1 LEWRVTRVDA
11 RAMRGVIMS
20 SQVLSPELRQQRR
33 AWYMYDFGNS
43 AYAAVVLLAVYS
55 AYFQGTVVGGAE
67 GSRLWGL
74 AVGLAMLVVAIISPI
89 LGGVADHV
97 ASKKGF
103 LFAFTALSCVFTAL
117 LAFVGPGDVA
127 MGMVLFVV
135 AEIGYRSA
143 QVFYDALLPEIA
155 SKEEMG
161 RVSGI
166 GWAIGSAGGVVCL
179 LIVLVAIQV
188 LPGVVPGLDKSLIV
202 RLSLVFTA
210 VYYAISTVPLFR
222 RVREAAEPS
231 PLPDGQTYL
240 SLGFHKLSQTFKQ
253 VNSFRTFLT
262 FLGAYLVYNNGIIMA
277 LNFAAIIGAVLF
289 GLDQTSL
296 ILFVI
301 IVQITN
307 VIGSYVSGWLAGI
320 VGSKRA
326 LMGSIVLMLV
336 AIIWMYASTTSGS
349 YFAIGALAGFAMAGM
364 QSLSRALAGS
374 LAPEGQSAQFFGFF
388 AVAGRQSSFIGPAIY
403 GWLATLLARRYM
415 AVGMAPD
422 LAEAQGLR
430 VAIWAIGLF
439 LVVGLGLLTLVRERA
454 QVPVVKPVAE
464 PVA

>member
-1 LEWRVTRVDA
+1 
-11 RAMRGVIMS
+11 MS
-20 SQVLSPELRQQRR
+20 SQVVSPELRRQRR

-97 ASKKGF
+97 ASKKRF
-103 LFAFTALSCVFTAL
+103 LFFFTALSCVFTGL
-117 LAFVGPGDVA
+117 LALVGPGDVA
-127 MGMVLFVV
+127 KGMIFFMV

-155 SKEEMG
+155 SPEEMG

-179 LIVLVAIQV
+179 LIVLAAIEL
-188 LPGVVPGLDKSLIV
+188 LPAWVPGLEKALVV

-210 VYYAISTVPLFR
+210 GYFVVSTIPLFR
-222 RVREAAEPS
+222 RVKEVAQ
-231 PLPDGQTYL
+231 PLPMPDGQNYL
-240 SLGFHKLSQTFKQ
+240 SLGFHKLGQTFKQ
-253 VNSFRTFLT
+253 VNSFRAFLT

-277 LNFAAIIGAVLF
+277 LNFAAIIGAVVF
-289 GLDQTSL
+289 GLDQTGL
-296 ILFVI
+296 IIFVI

-307 VIGSYVSGWLAGI
+307 VIGSYVSGWFAEI
-320 VGSKRA
+320 AGSKRA
-326 LMGSIVLMLV
+326 LIASIVLMLISIV
-336 AIIWMYASTTSGS
+336 WMYMATTSTS

-364 QSLSRALAGS
+364 QALSRALAGT
-374 LAPEGQSAQFFGFF
+374 LAPPGQSAQFFGFF
-388 AVAGRQSSFIGPAIY
+388 AVAGRKSSFLGPAIY
-403 GWLATLLARRYM
+403 GWLATSLARRYE
-415 AVGMAPD
+415 AVGMAAD

-430 VAIWAIGLF
+430 MAIWAIGAF
-439 LVVGLGLLTLVRERA
+439 LVVGMGLLVFVRERA
-454 QVPVVKPVAE
+454 YAAAVE
-464 PVA
+464 PVTEPVF

>member
-1 LEWRVTRVDA
+1 MEWRVTRVDA

-20 SQVLSPELRQQRR
+20 SQVLSPELRRQRR

-166 GWAIGSAGGVVCL
+166 GWAIG
-179 LIVLVAIQV
+179 
-188 LPGVVPGLDKSLIV
+188 
-202 RLSLVFTA
+202 
-210 VYYAISTVPLFR
+210 
-222 RVREAAEPS
+222 
-231 PLPDGQTYL
+231 
-240 SLGFHKLSQTFKQ
+240 
-253 VNSFRTFLT
+253 
-262 FLGAYLVYNNGIIMA
+262 
-277 LNFAAIIGAVLF
+277 
-289 GLDQTSL
+289 
-296 ILFVI
+296 
-301 IVQITN
+301 
-307 VIGSYVSGWLAGI
+307 
-320 VGSKRA
+320 
-326 LMGSIVLMLV
+326 
-336 AIIWMYASTTSGS
+336 
-349 YFAIGALAGFAMAGM
+349 
-364 QSLSRALAGS
+364 
-374 LAPEGQSAQFFGFF
+374 
-388 AVAGRQSSFIGPAIY
+388 
-403 GWLATLLARRYM
+403 
-415 AVGMAPD
+415 
-422 LAEAQGLR
+422 
-430 VAIWAIGLF
+430 
-439 LVVGLGLLTLVRERA
+439 
-454 QVPVVKPVAE
+454 
-464 PVA
+464 

>member
-1 LEWRVTRVDA
+1 
-11 RAMRGVIMS
+11 MS
-20 SQVLSPELRQQRR
+20 SRVLSPVLRRQRR

-74 AVGLAMLVVAIISPI
+74 AVGLAMLVVAVISPI

-97 ASKKGF
+97 ASKKRF
-103 LFAFTALSCVFTAL
+103 LFVFTALSCIFTGL
-117 LAFVGPGDVA
+117 LALVGPGDVA
-127 MGMVLFVV
+127 EGMAFFIL

-155 SKEEMG
+155 TNEEMG

-179 LIVLVAIQV
+179 LIVLAAIEL
-188 LPGVVPGLDKSLIV
+188 LPGLVPGLEKGLIV
-202 RLSLVFTA
+202 RLSLVFTSFYFA
-210 VYYAISTVPLFR
+210 VSTVPLFL
-222 RVREAAEPS
+222 RVREAS
-231 PLPDGQTYL
+231 VPLPLPEGQTYL
-240 SLGFHKLSQTFKQ
+240 TLGFHRLGETFKE
-253 VNSFRTFLT
+253 VNSFREFLT

-277 LNFAAIIGAVLF
+277 LNFAAIIGSVVF
-289 GLDQTSL
+289 GMNQTGL

-307 VIGSYVSGWLAGI
+307 VIGAYAFGWLAQL

-326 LMGSIVLMLV
+326 LMGSIVLMLA
-336 AIIWMYASTTSGS
+336 AIVWMYLSATSES
-349 YFAIGALAGFAMAGM
+349 YYAIGALAGFAMAGM
-364 QSLSRALAGS
+364 QSLSRAMAGS

-388 AVAGRQSSFIGPAIY
+388 AVAGRKSSFIGPAIY
-403 GWLATLLARRYM
+403 GWLATSLARQYM
-415 AVGMAPD
+415 AAGMAAD
-422 LAEAQGLR
+422 AAEAQGLR
-430 VAIWAIGLF
+430 MAIWAIGVF
-439 LVVGLGLLTLVRERA
+439 LIAGMGLLFTVRERA
-454 QVPVVKPVAE
+454 YAPAVKPATK
-464 PVA
+464 PIA